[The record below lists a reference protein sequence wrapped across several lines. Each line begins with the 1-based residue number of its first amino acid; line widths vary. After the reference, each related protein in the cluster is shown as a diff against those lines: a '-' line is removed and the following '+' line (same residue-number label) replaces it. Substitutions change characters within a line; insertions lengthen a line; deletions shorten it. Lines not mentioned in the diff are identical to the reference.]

1 MNYYNYFTEVE
12 QEFVRRRGKHL
23 LVSPLDWSLIET
35 WKQRG
40 VPLRIALRGINEAFD
55 GYDQK
60 PRKFGQLVNNLFFCQ
75 QAVERAYQQYLEA
88 HVGGHHENGNGA
100 EAAAEPEEIG
110 GFSTANLKL
119 ALHEWQETLTRLS
132 INYAEDIFLAEAFD
146 RAARRLEEIS
156 QDLSKPSDDFLG
168 QLDADLNLIESFLL
182 DAIQQHA
189 SQERLAELRAQG
201 EKDLKNYRKNMDK
214 EIYEQTLDNWI
225 ARKLRDEYHVPRL
238 GLFYL

>member
-1 MNYYNYFTEVE
+1 MNYYNYFTEIE

-23 LVSPLDWSLIET
+23 LVSPMDWSLIET

-55 GYDQK
+55 NYDQK
-60 PRKFGQLVNNLFFCQ
+60 PRKFGQFVNNLFFCQ
-75 QAVERAYQQYLEA
+75 QAVEKAYQQYLEA
-88 HVGGHHENGNGA
+88 HVGGHPENGNGD
-100 EAAAEPEEIG
+100 EGEVDTEEIG
-110 GFSTANLKL
+110 GFSLANLKL

-132 INYAEDIFLAEAFD
+132 INNAEDVFLAEAFD

-156 QDLSKPSDDFLG
+156 NDLSKPSDDFLG
-168 QLDADLNLIESFLL
+168 QLDSDLNLIESFLL

-189 SQERLAELRAQG
+189 SKERLAELRAQG
-201 EKDLKNYRKNMDK
+201 EKDLKSYRKNMDK